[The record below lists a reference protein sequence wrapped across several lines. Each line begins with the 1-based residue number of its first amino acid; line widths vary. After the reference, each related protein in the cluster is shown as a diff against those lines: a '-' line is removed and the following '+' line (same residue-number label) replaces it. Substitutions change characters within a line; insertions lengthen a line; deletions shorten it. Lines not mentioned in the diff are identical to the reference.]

1 MKKLLAM
8 VVCFGMMI
16 FGTAGVGMATTFD
29 YNSLTLGAGPGA
41 IESYMESAYGSD
53 ITVQNAIVGDGLFSG
68 PLGPDKYIQDGG
80 SGQHWIQISFN
91 AVPITSVSFDWGVEF
106 DAFHALAD
114 GVQFFSLGS
123 DWWSSGNSG
132 TFNFASPVTTL
143 RFTNSGIGEIEV
155 DNLNVTPA
163 SAPVP
168 EPCTMLLLG
177 SGLLGL
183 VGYGR
188 KKFFRK

>member
-8 VVCFGMMI
+8 VVVCLGMIIFGM
-16 FGTAGVGMATTFD
+16 AGVGMAITFD
-29 YNSLTLGAGPGA
+29 FNSLTLGAGPGA
-41 IESYMESAYGSD
+41 IESYMEGLYGSD
-53 ITVQNAIVGDGLFSG
+53 ITVQNAIVGDGIFAG

-80 SGQHWIQISFN
+80 SGQHWIEISFN
-91 AVPITSVSFDWGVEF
+91 AAPITSVSFDWGVEL

-114 GVQFFSLGS
+114 GAEFFSLGTGI
-123 DWWSSGNSG
+123 WSSGSSG

-143 RFTNSGIGEIEV
+143 RFTNSKFGEIEV

-168 EPCTMLLLG
+168 EPTTMLLVG
-177 SGLLGL
+177 SGLVGL
-183 VGYGR
+183 AGLRR
-188 KKFFRK
+188 KLKR